1 MWFIGASTLLVVLST
16 VSIAI
21 YGFRAGIDLQ
31 GGTLWQVHFEKNVS
45 LEELETYF
53 QGAGLTN
60 VLIIADAQQNGYI
73 VRTNELPEDQHQ
85 RFSDELKLKFGAF
98 QEPRFESIWPTVG
111 RELRDKSLR
120 AFFIVLF
127 GISLY
132 VAFSFRKVSQPVSSW
147 KYGVVTLVTL
157 FHDAIIPAGMYAWLG
172 SWKGIEIDTNFI
184 VAILVIVGFSVHDT
198 IVVFDRIRENL
209 IVHKGKPLDVI
220 INESVN
226 QTFARSVNTS
236 LTLVLVL
243 IAMYLFGA
251 TTLSYFIL
259 TILVGTVIGT
269 YSSIFVASP
278 LLTFLQKK

>member
-1 MWFIGASTLLVVLST
+1 MFDLMKYKMWFIGASTLLVVLST

-132 VAFSFRKVSQPVSSW
+132 VAVSF
-147 KYGVVTLVTL
+147 
-157 FHDAIIPAGMYAWLG
+157 
-172 SWKGIEIDTNFI
+172 
-184 VAILVIVGFSVHDT
+184 
-198 IVVFDRIRENL
+198 
-209 IVHKGKPLDVI
+209 
-220 INESVN
+220 
-226 QTFARSVNTS
+226 
-236 LTLVLVL
+236 
-243 IAMYLFGA
+243 
-251 TTLSYFIL
+251 
-259 TILVGTVIGT
+259 
-269 YSSIFVASP
+269 
-278 LLTFLQKK
+278 